1 MDGCV
6 EEGNR
11 LGMGLKGDERVFTA
25 VIFDCFGVLMTELG
39 HVWME
44 KHHFDDDKRKAWRQ
58 ISYVSDLGEMSEND
72 LYRQSG
78 KMIGATGGEVDDEW
92 QDIVRENWPVIEVVR
107 EVRKAGY
114 KVAILSNATRMI
126 RKYLERMNLENEF
139 DAVFVSSELKVAKPD
154 VKIYEL
160 AARGLGVTPSECIMV
175 DDKERC
181 VAGAWK
187 SGMLGIQYENGM
199 DLRAVLREV
208 GIRL

>member
-92 QDIVRENWPVIEVVR
+92 QNIVRENWPVIEVVR

-160 AARGLGVTPSECIMV
+160 AARGLGVAPSECVMV

-187 SGMLGIQYENGM
+187 SGMLGIQYENAFDFSGS
-199 DLRAVLREV
+199 
-208 GIRL
+208 G